1 MRNRQDSDTLIG
13 KETIRLTTGKVQGE
27 HMEILEFEHDMVI
40 ARKNDKV
47 KCWYLIQQGSVLQ
60 KMEFSEIRLGKNSI
74 IGFLERDIY
83 LCDYIAIEDTS
94 VVALNCETS
103 ENLRRTLSGKE
114 KIRNIFLRAAVTQRH
129 QLLKLYTDLF
139 GKASEFR
146 TLVET
151 LYDEY
156 KTLCGKYKIE
166 IQNFSKMDL
175 FKPLVMQHR
184 AENWEV
190 NNSNSIVKKYMQDY
204 LLLMEKDDSL
214 TVGVIM
220 EAAAQ
225 MRRFTLGINEMES
238 YLSYNKDILLSEN
251 ELDLYKLYFDLS
263 VEMYAK
269 KYAIGPVM
277 DALDRIAQSAEK
289 FQIYNSRLIRRRVKE
304 YEEYDYSGDS
314 RSALNADGS
323 VRRIEMNILAEDC
336 LSHILEYA
344 GYENAKIDE
353 LSASI
358 KKYFAL
364 PDMLSTDKEVYALR
378 RRITADYY
386 DIYYK
391 VFIKA
396 MEDEST
402 LTPILEMFLNFG
414 FMDTSFVGEDRVQEL
429 YDLCAHLDICHSRHI
444 YTIYEWLK
452 QIYKGKKET
461 SKNEYDANY
470 PAVLAEQYREK
481 SITKEEFDKRLNN
494 PAMRVEFEIKN
505 MFTMIN
511 KLTYGRVSTFCPILY
526 GGDMINS
533 IEKMLITA
541 EKLENAMNEIR
552 MVDYS
557 IFYREVPFSDKDH
570 GIANDRIM
578 KEVLPDIILM
588 PNVGT
593 KSMMWQET
601 ATTKTDTPGRFMFPI
616 FTSVDLSDMMMVA
629 MGRFRWEICRKIE
642 GMRWNDLREKSLT
655 AEYCNYLQFYKKN
668 NELSPDAKEKVK
680 STMQNVKNNYREV
693 FVKDYINWIKF
704 EAQGS
709 YRLNKVARDILVR
722 YCPFNKSIRDG
733 LRTNPFYQASMTR
746 FETELTR
753 KQQHYAGVIVKYEK
767 AGGKN
772 MKDLKET
779 ALYYEM

>member
-1 MRNRQDSDTLIG
+1 
-13 KETIRLTTGKVQGE
+13 
-27 HMEILEFEHDMVI
+27 MEVLEFEHDMVI

-60 KMEFSEIRLGKNSI
+60 KMEFSEIRLEKNSI

-94 VVALNCETS
+94 LVALNCETS
-103 ENLRRTLSGKE
+103 ENLKRTLSGKE
-114 KIRNIFLRAAVTQRH
+114 KIRNIFLRAAVMQRH
-129 QLLKLYTDLF
+129 NLLKLYTELF
-139 GKASEFR
+139 EKTNEFR
-146 TLVET
+146 TLVEN
-151 LYDEY
+151 LYYDY
-156 KTLCGKYKIE
+156 KLYCGKYKIE
-166 IQNFSKMDL
+166 TQNFPKMDL
-175 FKPLVMQHR
+175 FKPLVMQHK

-190 NNSNSIVKKYMQDY
+190 HNSISIVRKYMQEY
-204 LLLMEKDDSL
+204 LQLMEKDDSL

-225 MRRFTLGINEMES
+225 MRRFSLGINEMES

-263 VEMYAK
+263 IEVYAK
-269 KYAIGPVM
+269 KYDIEPITE
-277 DALDRIAQSAEK
+277 ALGRITQSAEK
-289 FQIYNSRLIRRRVKE
+289 FKIYNSRLIRRRVKE
-304 YEEYDYSGDS
+304 YEEYEYSGES
-314 RSALNADGS
+314 RNALTADGA
-323 VRRIEMNILAEDC
+323 VKRIEMDVLTEDC

-344 GYENAKIDE
+344 GYQNSEIDE
-353 LSASI
+353 LSERI
-358 KKYFAL
+358 KKYFNL
-364 PDMLSTDKEVYALR
+364 PDLLSTDKETYALR
-378 RRITADYY
+378 KKITADFYE
-386 DIYYK
+386 IYYK

-414 FMDTSFVGEDRVQEL
+414 FMDASFIGEDRVREL

-470 PAVLAEQYREK
+470 PAFLAEQYKEK
-481 SITKEEFDKRLNN
+481 SITKEELEKRLKD
-494 PAMRVEFEIKN
+494 PGLRVEFEIKN
-505 MFTMIN
+505 MFSMIN
-511 KLTYGRVSTFCPILY
+511 KLTYGRISTFCPILN
-526 GGDMINS
+526 GSDMINS
-533 IEKMLITA
+533 IDKMLVTA
-541 EKLENAMNEIR
+541 EKLETAMNEVR
-552 MVDYS
+552 MIDYS

-570 GIANDRIM
+570 GIANDRIV

-616 FTSVDLSDMMMVA
+616 FTSVDLSDLMLIA
-629 MGRFRWEICRKIE
+629 MGRFHWEICRKIE

-668 NELSPDAKEKVK
+668 SELSPDAKEKVK

-704 EAQGS
+704 EARGS

-722 YCPFNKSIRDG
+722 HIPFNKSIRDG
-733 LRTNPFYQASMTR
+733 LRTNPFYQLSMTR
-746 FETELTR
+746 FETELAR
-753 KQQHYAGVIVKYEK
+753 KQQHYAGVLVKYEK
-767 AGGKN
+767 AGGKF

-779 ALYYEM
+779 ALYYDM

>member
-1 MRNRQDSDTLIG
+1 
-13 KETIRLTTGKVQGE
+13 
-27 HMEILEFEHDMVI
+27 MEVLEFEHDMVI

-60 KMEFSEIRLGKNSI
+60 KMEFSEIRLEKNSI

-94 VVALNCETS
+94 LVALNCETS
-103 ENLRRTLSGKE
+103 ENLKRTLSGKE
-114 KIRNIFLRAAVTQRH
+114 KIRNIFLRAAVIQRH
-129 QLLKLYTDLF
+129 NLLKLYTELF
-139 GKASEFR
+139 EKTNEFH
-146 TLVET
+146 TLVEN
-151 LYDEY
+151 LYYDY
-156 KTLCGKYKIE
+156 RLFCGKYKIE
-166 IQNFSKMDL
+166 TQNFPKMEL
-175 FKPLVMQHR
+175 FKPLVMQHK

-190 NNSNSIVKKYMQDY
+190 HNSISIVRKYMQEY
-204 LLLMEKDDSL
+204 LQLMEKDDSL

-225 MRRFTLGINEMES
+225 MRRFSLGINEMES

-263 VEMYAK
+263 IEVYTK
-269 KYAIGPVM
+269 KYDIEPITE
-277 DALDRIAQSAEK
+277 ALARITQSAEK

-304 YEEYDYSGDS
+304 YEEYDYSGES
-314 RSALNADGS
+314 KNALTVDGA
-323 VRRIEMNILAEDC
+323 VKRIEMDVFAEDC

-344 GYENAKIDE
+344 GYQNTEIDE
-353 LSASI
+353 LSERI
-358 KKYFAL
+358 KKYINL
-364 PDMLSTDKEVYALR
+364 PDLLSTDKETYALR
-378 RRITADYY
+378 KKISADFYE
-386 DIYYK
+386 IYYK

-414 FMDTSFVGEDRVQEL
+414 FMDASFIGEDRVREL
-429 YDLCAHLDICHSRHI
+429 YDLCAHLDICHSRHV

-470 PAVLAEQYREK
+470 PAFLAEQYREK
-481 SITKEEFDKRLNN
+481 SITKEELEKRLKD
-494 PAMRVEFEIKN
+494 PKLRVEFEIKN
-505 MFTMIN
+505 MFSMIN
-511 KLTYGRVSTFCPILY
+511 KLTYGRVSTFCPILN
-526 GGDMINS
+526 GSDMINS
-533 IEKMLITA
+533 IDKMLVTA
-541 EKLENAMNEIR
+541 EKLENAMNEVR
-552 MVDYS
+552 MIDYS

-570 GIANDRIM
+570 GIANDRIV

-616 FTSVDLSDMMMVA
+616 FTSVDLSDLMLIA
-629 MGRFRWEICRKIE
+629 MGRFHWEICRKIE

-680 STMQNVKNNYREV
+680 NTMQNVKNNYREV

-704 EAQGS
+704 EARGS

-722 YCPFNKSIRDG
+722 HIPFNKSIRDG
-733 LRTNPFYQASMTR
+733 LRTNPFYQLSMTR
-746 FETELTR
+746 FETELAR
-753 KQQHYAGVIVKYEK
+753 KQQHYAGVLVKYEK
-767 AGGKN
+767 AGGKH
-772 MKDLKET
+772 MKDLQET
-779 ALYYEM
+779 ALYYNM

>member
-1 MRNRQDSDTLIG
+1 
-13 KETIRLTTGKVQGE
+13 
-27 HMEILEFEHDMVI
+27 MEILEFEHDMVI

-47 KCWYLIQQGSVLQ
+47 KSWYLIQQGSVLQ
-60 KMEFSEIRLGKNSI
+60 KMEFSEIRLEKNSI

-94 VVALNCETS
+94 LVALNCSTS
-103 ENLRRTLSGKE
+103 ENIKRTLSGKE
-114 KIRNIFLRAAVTQRH
+114 KIRNIFLRAAVMQRH
-129 QLLKLYTDLF
+129 NLLKLYTDLF
-139 GKASEFR
+139 AKANEFR

-175 FKPLVMQHR
+175 FKPLVMQHK

-190 NNSNSIVKKYMQDY
+190 NNSVSIVRKYMQEY

-238 YLSYNKDILLSEN
+238 FLSYNKDILLSEN

-263 VEMYAK
+263 IEMYAK
-269 KYAIGPVM
+269 KYPVGPVM
-277 DALDRIAQSAEK
+277 DALEKITQSAEK
-289 FQIYNSRLIRRRVKE
+289 FEIYNSRLILRRIKE
-304 YEEYDYSGDS
+304 YQEYDYNGDNG
-314 RSALNADGS
+314 ALTADGAPK
-323 VRRIEMNILAEDC
+323 RMEMNVLTEDC

-344 GYENAKIDE
+344 GYKDSEVDE
-353 LSASI
+353 LSARI
-358 KKYFAL
+358 KNYFAL
-364 PDMLSTDKEVYALR
+364 PDISSTDKETYALR
-378 RRITADYY
+378 KKITANFY
-386 DIYYK
+386 DIYYR

-396 MEDEST
+396 MEDESS

-414 FMDTSFVGEDRVQEL
+414 FMDASFIGAERVQEL

-470 PAVLAEQYREK
+470 PAFLAEQYKEK
-481 SITKEEFDKRLNN
+481 SITKEEMEKRLKN
-494 PAMRVEFEIKN
+494 PQLRVEFEIKN

-511 KLTYGRVSTFCPILY
+511 KLTYGRISTFCPILN
-526 GGDMINS
+526 GSDMINS
-533 IEKMLITA
+533 IDKMLVTA

-570 GIANDRIM
+570 GIANDRIV

-593 KSMMWQET
+593 HSMMWQET

-616 FTSVDLSDMMMVA
+616 FTSVDLSDLMLVA

-704 EAQGS
+704 EAHGS

-722 YCPFNKSIRDG
+722 YCPFNKSIRNE
-733 LRTNPFYQASMTR
+733 LRNNPFYQLSMTR

-753 KQQHYAGVIVKYEK
+753 KQQHYAGVLVKYEK
-767 AGGKN
+767 AGGQN
-772 MKDLKET
+772 IKDLKET
-779 ALYYEM
+779 ALYYDM

>member
-1 MRNRQDSDTLIG
+1 
-13 KETIRLTTGKVQGE
+13 
-27 HMEILEFEHDMVI
+27 MEILEFEHDMVI

-60 KMEFSEIRLGKNSI
+60 KTEFSEIRLEKNSI

-83 LCDYIAIEDTS
+83 LCDYIAIDDTS
-94 VVALNCETS
+94 LVALNCETS
-103 ENLRRTLSGKE
+103 EDIRRTLSGKE
-114 KIRNIFLRAAVTQRH
+114 KIRNIFLRAAVKQRH
-129 QLLKLYTDLF
+129 HLLTLYTDLF
-139 GKASEFR
+139 KKANEFR

-151 LYDEY
+151 LYDDY
-156 KTLCGKYKIE
+156 KNYCGKYKIE

-184 AENWEV
+184 AEAWEV
-190 NNSNSIVKKYMQDY
+190 SNSNSIVKTYLQDY
-204 LLLMEKDDSL
+204 LTLMEKDDSL

-225 MRRFTLGINEMES
+225 MRRFTLGIIEIENF
-238 YLSYNKDILLSEN
+238 LSYNKEILLSEN

-263 VEMYAK
+263 IEMYAK
-269 KYAIGPVM
+269 KYGIGPIM
-277 DALDRIAQSAEK
+277 EALDQIAQSAEK
-289 FQIYNSRLIRRRVKE
+289 LQIYNARLIRRRVKE
-304 YEEYDYSGDS
+304 YEEYDYTGDAWEALAAEGSGK
-314 RSALNADGS
+314 RM
-323 VRRIEMNILAEDC
+323 EMNILTEDC
-336 LSHILEYA
+336 LSHILEFA
-344 GYENAKIDE
+344 GYKDTEIDE
-353 LSASI
+353 LSDMI
-358 KKYFAL
+358 KGYFKL
-364 PDMLSTDKEVYALR
+364 PDMLSMDKETYALR
-378 RRITADYY
+378 KKITSVFYE
-386 DIYYK
+386 IYYK

-396 MEDEST
+396 VEDESS

-414 FMDTSFVGEDRVQEL
+414 FMDTSFVGEDHAQEL

-452 QIYKGKKET
+452 QVYKGKKET
-461 SKNEYDANY
+461 SKNEYDTNY
-470 PAVLAEQYREK
+470 PASLAELYKEKKITRE
-481 SITKEEFDKRLNN
+481 ELEKRLNN
-494 PAMRVEFEIKN
+494 PRLRVEFEIKN
-505 MFTMIN
+505 MFSMIN
-511 KLTYGRVSTFCPILY
+511 KLTYGRVTTFCPILN

-533 IEKMLITA
+533 IEKMLVTA

-552 MVDYS
+552 MIDYS

-570 GIANDRIM
+570 GIANDRIV

-588 PNVGT
+588 PNAGT

-601 ATTKTDTPGRFMFPI
+601 ATTKNDTPGRFMFPI
-616 FTSVDLSDMMMVA
+616 FTSVDLSDLMLVA

-668 NELSPDAKEKVK
+668 NDLSPDAKEKVK
-680 STMQNVKNNYREV
+680 SVMQNVKNNYREV
-693 FVKDYINWIKF
+693 FVRDYINWIKF
-704 EAQGS
+704 EARGS
-709 YRLNKVARDILVR
+709 YRLNKVARDILIR
-722 YCPFNKSIRDG
+722 YCPFIKSIRNE
-733 LRTNPFYQASMTR
+733 LRNNPFYQSSMTR

-753 KQQHYAGVIVKYEK
+753 KQQHYTGVIVKYEK
-767 AGGKN
+767 AGGKY

>member
-1 MRNRQDSDTLIG
+1 
-13 KETIRLTTGKVQGE
+13 
-27 HMEILEFEHDMVI
+27 MEILEFEHDMVI

-60 KMEFSEIRLGKNSI
+60 KMEFSEIRLEKNSI

-94 VVALNCETS
+94 LVALNCETS
-103 ENLRRTLSGKE
+103 ENLKRTLSGKE
-114 KIRNIFLRAAVTQRH
+114 KIRNIFLRAAVLQRH
-129 QLLKLYTDLF
+129 NLLKLYTELF
-139 GKASEFR
+139 EKTNEFR
-146 TLVET
+146 TLVEN
-151 LYDEY
+151 LYYDY
-156 KTLCGKYKIE
+156 KLFCGKYKIE
-166 IQNFSKMDL
+166 TQNFPKMDL
-175 FKPLVMQHR
+175 FKPLVMQHK

-190 NNSNSIVKKYMQDY
+190 HNSISIVRKYMQEY
-204 LLLMEKDDSL
+204 LQLMEKDDSL

-225 MRRFTLGINEMES
+225 MRRFTLGISEMES

-263 VEMYAK
+263 IEVYAK
-269 KYAIGPVM
+269 KYDIEPITEAIG
-277 DALDRIAQSAEK
+277 RITQSAEK

-304 YEEYDYSGDS
+304 YEEYDYSGGGKN
-314 RSALNADGS
+314 ALTADGA
-323 VRRIEMNILAEDC
+323 VKRMEMDVFAEDC

-344 GYENAKIDE
+344 GYQNSEIDE
-353 LSASI
+353 LSDMI
-358 KKYFAL
+358 KGYFHL
-364 PDMLSTDKEVYALR
+364 PDLSSTDKETYALR
-378 RRITADYY
+378 KKITADFYE
-386 DIYYK
+386 IYYK

-414 FMDTSFVGEDRVQEL
+414 FMDASFIGEDRVREL
-429 YDLCAHLDICHSRHI
+429 YDLCAHLDICHSRHV

-481 SITKEEFDKRLNN
+481 SITKEELEKRLKD
-494 PAMRVEFEIKN
+494 PKLRVEFEIKN
-505 MFTMIN
+505 MFSMIN
-511 KLTYGRVSTFCPILY
+511 KLTYGRISTFCPILN
-526 GGDMINS
+526 GSDMINS
-533 IEKMLITA
+533 IDKMLVTA
-541 EKLENAMNEIR
+541 EKLETAMNEVR
-552 MVDYS
+552 MIDYS

-570 GIANDRIM
+570 GIANDRVV
-578 KEVLPDIILM
+578 KEILPDIILM

-593 KSMMWQET
+593 KAMMWQET

-616 FTSVDLSDMMMVA
+616 FTSVDLSDLMLVA

-668 NELSPDAKEKVK
+668 SELSPDAKEKVK
-680 STMQNVKNNYREV
+680 NTMQNVKNNYREV

-704 EAQGS
+704 EARGS

-722 YCPFNKSIRDG
+722 YCPFNKSIRNE
-733 LRTNPFYQASMTR
+733 LRNNPFYQLSMTR

-753 KQQHYAGVIVKYEK
+753 KQQHYAGVLVKYEK
-767 AGGKN
+767 AGGKF
-772 MKDLKET
+772 MKDLQET
-779 ALYYEM
+779 ALYYDM

>member
-1 MRNRQDSDTLIG
+1 
-13 KETIRLTTGKVQGE
+13 
-27 HMEILEFEHDMVI
+27 MEILEFEHDMVI

-47 KCWYLIQQGSVLQ
+47 KSWYLIQQGSVLQ
-60 KMEFSEIRLGKNSI
+60 KTEFSEIRLEKNSI

-94 VVALNCETS
+94 LVALNCSTS
-103 ENLRRTLSGKE
+103 ENIKRTLSGKE
-114 KIRNIFLRAAVTQRH
+114 KIRNIFLRAAVMQRH
-129 QLLKLYTDLF
+129 NLLKLYTDLYS
-139 GKASEFR
+139 KANEFR

-175 FKPLVMQHR
+175 FKPLVMQHK

-190 NNSNSIVKKYMQDY
+190 NNSVSIVQKYMQDY

-225 MRRFTLGINEMES
+225 MRRFTLGIIEMENF
-238 YLSYNKDILLSEN
+238 LSYNKEILLSEN

-263 VEMYAK
+263 IEMYAK
-269 KYAIGPVM
+269 KYAIGPTM
-277 DALDRIAQSAEK
+277 EALDRIAQSAEK

-304 YEEYDYSGDS
+304 YEEYDYSGDNGT
-314 RSALNADGS
+314 LTTDGS
-323 VRRIEMNILAEDC
+323 PKRMEMNVLAEDC

-344 GYENAKIDE
+344 GYKDSEVDE
-353 LSASI
+353 LSTRI

-364 PDMLSTDKEVYALR
+364 PDISSTDKETYALR
-378 RRITADYY
+378 KKITANFY
-386 DIYYK
+386 DIYYR

-396 MEDEST
+396 MEDESS

-414 FMDTSFVGEDRVQEL
+414 FMDVSFIGEDRVQEL
-429 YDLCAHLDICHSRHI
+429 YDLCAHLDVCHSRHI

-470 PAVLAEQYREK
+470 PAFLAEQYKEK
-481 SITKEEFDKRLNN
+481 SITKEEMAARLNN
-494 PAMRVEFEIKN
+494 PQLRVEFEIKN

-511 KLTYGRVSTFCPILY
+511 KLTYGRISTFCPILN
-526 GGDMINS
+526 GSDMINS
-533 IEKMLITA
+533 IDKMLVTA
-541 EKLENAMNEIR
+541 EKLENAMNEVR
-552 MVDYS
+552 MIDYS

-570 GIANDRIM
+570 GIANDRIV

-593 KSMMWQET
+593 NSMMWQET

-616 FTSVDLSDMMMVA
+616 FTSVDLSDLMLLA

-680 STMQNVKNNYREV
+680 TTMQNAKNNYREV

-704 EAQGS
+704 EAHGS

-722 YCPFNKSIRDG
+722 YCPFNKSIRNE
-733 LRTNPFYQASMTR
+733 LRNNPFYQASMTR

-753 KQQHYAGVIVKYEK
+753 KQQHYAGVLVKYEK
-767 AGGKN
+767 AGGTN

-779 ALYYEM
+779 ALYYDM

>member
-1 MRNRQDSDTLIG
+1 
-13 KETIRLTTGKVQGE
+13 
-27 HMEILEFEHDMVI
+27 MEILEFEHDMVI

-83 LCDYIAIEDTS
+83 LCDYIAVEDTS
-94 VVALNCETS
+94 LVALNCETS
-103 ENLRRTLSGKE
+103 ENLKRTLSGKE

-129 QLLKLYTDLF
+129 QLLELYTDLSK
-139 GKASEFR
+139 KASEFR

-151 LYDEY
+151 LYDNY

-175 FKPLVMQHR
+175 FKPLVMQHK

-190 NNSNSIVKKYMQDY
+190 NNSNSIARKYMQEY

-238 YLSYNKDILLSEN
+238 YLSYNKEILLSEN

-263 VEMYAK
+263 IEMYAK

-277 DALDRIAQSAEK
+277 EALEQIAQSAEK
-289 FQIYNSRLIRRRVKE
+289 LQIYNSRLIRRRVKE
-304 YEEYDYSGDS
+304 YEEYDYDGDS
-314 RSALNADGS
+314 LDALSGGGTGK
-323 VRRIEMNILAEDC
+323 RMEMNILTEDC

-344 GYENAKIDE
+344 GYNDTEIDE
-353 LSASI
+353 LSNTI
-358 KKYFAL
+358 KGYFKL
-364 PDMLSTDKEVYALR
+364 PDLLSTDKETYALR
-378 RRITADYY
+378 KKINNDFYE
-386 DIYYK
+386 IYLR

-396 MEDEST
+396 VEDEST

-414 FMDTSFVGEDRVQEL
+414 FMDTSFVGEDHAKEL

-461 SKNEYDANY
+461 SKNEYDANF
-470 PAVLAEQYREK
+470 PASLAELYKEK
-481 SITKEEFDKRLNN
+481 SITKEELEKRLKD
-494 PAMRVEFEIKN
+494 PKLRVEFEIKN
-505 MFTMIN
+505 MFSMIN
-511 KLTYGRVSTFCPILY
+511 KLTYGRISTFCPVLN

-533 IEKMLITA
+533 IEKMLVTA

-570 GIANDRIM
+570 GIANDRIV

-593 KSMMWQET
+593 RSMMWQET
-601 ATTKTDTPGRFMFPI
+601 ATTKNDTPGRFMFPI
-616 FTSVDLSDMMMVA
+616 FTSVDLSDLMMVA

-668 NELSPDAKEKVK
+668 SELSPDAKEKVK
-680 STMQNVKNNYREV
+680 NVMQNVKNNYREV

-704 EAQGS
+704 EARGS

-722 YCPFNKSIRDG
+722 YCPFNKSIRNE
-733 LRTNPFYQASMTR
+733 LRTNPFYQLSMTR

-753 KQQHYAGVIVKYEK
+753 KQQHYAGVIIKYEK
-767 AGGKN
+767 AGGQF

-779 ALYYEM
+779 ALYYDM